1 MGLKSH
7 FIKYKQCNMY
17 IFGARRSITGHKVLT
32 FESVIKDLLFKRI
45 SDSIFQDNFKK
56 KKCLKGNAVD

>member
-1 MGLKSH
+1 
-7 FIKYKQCNMY
+7 MY